1 MSTTDGKKNKAMTAE
16 ELKKFLPEFFARDAK
31 APFPMTV
38 FDGNMAPFLTGG
50 RDTAILTK
58 FNGKSERGDILLVDC
73 GGRVTLSRVF
83 AENGCEMSLM
93 GDSQAEPCSAVG
105 RAAVL
110 ARCDSVVKDGRLIR
124 KNDAVWRFFERVWAE
139 KPEARKQLLQAA
151 GVLDKKL

>member
-1 MSTTDGKKNKAMTAE
+1 MSTTDGKKLKAMTADG
-16 ELKKFLPEFFARDAK
+16 LKKFLPEFFARDAK

-38 FDGNMAPFLTGG
+38 FDGNMAPFLTDGK
-50 RDTAILTK
+50 DTAILTK
-58 FNGKSERGDILLVDC
+58 FDGKSERGDILLVDFD
-73 GGRVTLSRVF
+73 GRVTLSRVF
-83 AENGCEMSLM
+83 ASNEMSFM
-93 GDSQAEPCSAVG
+93 GDSQAEPCPTVG

>member
-1 MSTTDGKKNKAMTAE
+1 
-16 ELKKFLPEFFARDAK
+16 
-31 APFPMTV
+31 MTV
-38 FDGNMAPFLTGG
+38 FDGNMAPFLTDGK
-50 RDTAILTK
+50 DTAILTK
-58 FNGKSERGDILLVDC
+58 FDGKSERGDIFLVDV

-83 AENGCEMSLM
+83 ASNEMSFM